1 MNILITGASGYVGK
15 RVLTLALEKGY
26 TVKALS
32 RKGTIPNDLPEAV
45 RNSEHL
51 SAVAA
56 DISDLPALRK
66 ACQGVDAIIH
76 LVGIIRE
83 KGSNTFEQVHVEG
96 TRNIVSAALDTGV
109 KRYVHM
115 SALGATNK
123 ALCEQSGYM
132 RTKAEAERIVKGSS
146 LDWTVFR
153 PSLIFGQDDEFFS
166 TVLKQLVKM
175 PPIIPQIGDGKFLFK
190 PIWLGDVAASFI
202 QALEEEKSV
211 GQSYELVGPV
221 EYTFRD
227 LLELE
232 RSALASKKPIVAVPL
247 PLMKLAVPVMQ
258 LLPNPPI
265 TTDQFAMLL
274 AGNTSD
280 STTAEET
287 FKLSMTTLDSK
298 LEQMLA

>member
-15 RVLTLALEKGY
+15 RVLTLALEKGH

-32 RKGTIPNDLPEAV
+32 RKGIIPDDLPEEI
-45 RNSEHL
+45 RSSENL
-51 SAVAA
+51 TGVAA
-56 DISDLPALRK
+56 DINDLPALRE
-66 ACQGVDAIIH
+66 ACADVDAIIH
-76 LVGIIRE
+76 LVGIIKE
-83 KGSNTFEQVHVEG
+83 KGNNTFEQVHVEG

-115 SALGATNK
+115 SALGATNE
-123 ALCEQSGYM
+123 ALCAQSGYM

-166 TVLKQLVKM
+166 VVLKQLVKL

-190 PIWLGDVAASFI
+190 PIWLGDVAASFVM
-202 QALEEEKSV
+202 ALEEKKSI
-211 GQSYELVGPV
+211 GESYELVGPV
-221 EYTFRD
+221 EYSFRD

-232 RSALASKKPIVAVPL
+232 RNALGSKKPILAVPL
-247 PLMKLAVPVMQ
+247 PLMKLAVPIMQ

-280 STTAEET
+280 STSAQET
-287 FKLSMTTLDSK
+287 FQLSMTALESK
-298 LEQMLA
+298 LNQMLA

>member
-15 RVLTLALEKGY
+15 RVLTLALEKGH

-32 RKGTIPNDLPEAV
+32 RKGIIPSDLPEEI
-45 RNSEHL
+45 RSSENL
-51 SAVAA
+51 TGVAA
-56 DISDLPALRK
+56 DINDLPALRE
-66 ACQGVDAIIH
+66 ACADVDAIIH
-76 LVGIIRE
+76 LVGIIKE
-83 KGSNTFEQVHVEG
+83 KGNNTFEQVHVEG

-115 SALGATNK
+115 SALGATNE
-123 ALCEQSGYM
+123 ALCAQSGYM

-166 TVLKQLVKM
+166 VVLKQLVKL

-190 PIWLGDVAASFI
+190 PIWLGDVAASFVM
-202 QALEEEKSV
+202 ALEEKKSI
-211 GQSYELVGPV
+211 GESYELVGPV
-221 EYTFRD
+221 EYSFRD

-232 RSALASKKPIVAVPL
+232 RNALGSKKPIVAVPL
-247 PLMKLAVPVMQ
+247 PLMKIAVPIMQ

-265 TTDQFAMLL
+265 TSDQFAMLL

-280 STTAEET
+280 SNLAQET
-287 FKLSMTTLDSK
+287 FQLSMTALESK